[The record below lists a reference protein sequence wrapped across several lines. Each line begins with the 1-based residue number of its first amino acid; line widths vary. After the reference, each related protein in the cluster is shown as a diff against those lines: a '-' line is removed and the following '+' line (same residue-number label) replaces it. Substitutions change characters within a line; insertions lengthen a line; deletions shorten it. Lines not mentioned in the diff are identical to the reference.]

1 MFIRKY
7 LNFMF
12 QAQSFTPSW
21 KPLRIFFFTLIVDTS
36 VVFVSSLRVIKDA
49 ERAEPQTTN

>member
-12 QAQSFTPSW
+12 QAQNFTSSW